1 MRLHVVN
8 PFLAMCRLFL
18 RLTYISVATVY
29 CIAATLIL
37 WFLNNKKARTVEQNG
52 KMVRYRNR
60 EDELLF
66 IDLRWVI
73 TYRTNKFLLIL
84 QKLAR
89 ISRNLK

>member
-1 MRLHVVN
+1 MIRLHVVN

-18 RLTYISVATVY
+18 RLIYIPVATVY
-29 CIAATLIL
+29 SIAATLIL
-37 WFLNNKKARTVEQNG
+37 WLLNKKNCTVELNG
-52 KMVRYRNR
+52 KMVHYRNR
-60 EDELLF
+60 EDEVLF
-66 IDLRWVI
+66 NDLRWVI